1 MYKLSPIIRDNK
13 KKISRRLRR
22 NQFLRKKFHADIKIH
37 YATRKKSNFIE
48 HNSFK
53 KKKPAYSH
61 MITRETRDGNLNIK
75 NRNGINRW
83 YNFIKSSIHD
93 KLIALFSK
101 KKKKENDIKYKS

>member
-1 MYKLSPIIRDNK
+1 MQRGKKAILQNTIR
-13 KKISRRLRR
+13 L
-22 NQFLRKKFHADIKIH
+22 
-37 YATRKKSNFIE
+37 
-48 HNSFK
+48 K

-83 YNFIKSSIHD
+83 YNFIKSSTHD

>member
-53 KKKPAYSH
+53 KKKKPAYSH

-101 KKKKENDIKYKS
+101 KKKENDIKYKS

>member
-53 KKKPAYSH
+53 KKKKSAYSH

-83 YNFIKSSIHD
+83 YNLNPVHTINLSLYFQ
-93 KLIALFSK
+93 K
-101 KKKKENDIKYKS
+101 KKKRKRY

>member
-83 YNFIKSSIHD
+83 YNFIKSSTHD
-93 KLIALFSK
+93 KLIAVFSK

>member
-61 MITRETRDGNLNIK
+61 MITRETEI
-75 NRNGINRW
+75 
-83 YNFIKSSIHD
+83 
-93 KLIALFSK
+93 
-101 KKKKENDIKYKS
+101 

>member
-1 MYKLSPIIRDNK
+1 MQRGKKAILQNTIR
-13 KKISRRLRR
+13 L
-22 NQFLRKKFHADIKIH
+22 
-37 YATRKKSNFIE
+37 
-48 HNSFK
+48 K

-83 YNFIKSSIHD
+83 YNLNPVHTINLSLYFQ
-93 KLIALFSK
+93 

>member
-1 MYKLSPIIRDNK
+1 
-13 KKISRRLRR
+13 
-22 NQFLRKKFHADIKIH
+22 
-37 YATRKKSNFIE
+37 
-48 HNSFK
+48 
-53 KKKPAYSH
+53 

>member
-53 KKKPAYSH
+53 KKKTCVFTH

-75 NRNGINRW
+75 NRNGINHW
-83 YNFIKSSIHD
+83 YNLNPVHTINLSLYFQ
-93 KLIALFSK
+93 

>member
-13 KKISRRLRR
+13 KKISRRLRS

-53 KKKPAYSH
+53 KKK
-61 MITRETRDGNLNIK
+61 NL
-75 NRNGINRW
+75 R
-83 YNFIKSSIHD
+83 IHT
-93 KLIALFSK
+93 
-101 KKKKENDIKYKS
+101 

>member
-83 YNFIKSSIHD
+83 YNFKSSIHD

>member
-22 NQFLRKKFHADIKIH
+22 NQFLRKKFHANIKIH

-53 KKKPAYSH
+53 KKKTCVFTH
-61 MITRETRDGNLNIK
+61 DHTRDSRRK
-75 NRNGINRW
+75 
-83 YNFIKSSIHD
+83 F
-93 KLIALFSK
+93 
-101 KKKKENDIKYKS
+101 KYKESQWNQPLV

>member
-53 KKKPAYSH
+53 KKKKPANSH

-83 YNFIKSSIHD
+83 YNLNPVHTINLSLYFQ
-93 KLIALFSK
+93 

>member
-1 MYKLSPIIRDNK
+1 
-13 KKISRRLRR
+13 
-22 NQFLRKKFHADIKIH
+22 
-37 YATRKKSNFIE
+37 
-48 HNSFK
+48 
-53 KKKPAYSH
+53 

-83 YNFIKSSIHD
+83 YNFIKSSTHD